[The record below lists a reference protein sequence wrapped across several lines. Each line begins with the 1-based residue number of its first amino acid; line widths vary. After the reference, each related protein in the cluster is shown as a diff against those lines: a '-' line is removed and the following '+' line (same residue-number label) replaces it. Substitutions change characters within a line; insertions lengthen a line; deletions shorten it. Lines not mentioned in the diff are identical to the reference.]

1 MSVTWAGASL
11 TERFEVLLYLSL
23 AQGLIPIFVGILV
36 ARMSAKVTKR
46 NAEITKS
53 KEDIVFLEKAVV
65 ELKTQ
70 RQEDKEDIRR
80 LQDIHNRR
88 ERID

>member
-1 MSVTWAGASL
+1 L
-11 TERFEVLLYLSL
+11 TERFEVLLWLSL

-46 NAEITKS
+46 DAEIS
-53 KEDIVFLEKAVV
+53 KAKENITILDKEVV
-65 ELKTQ
+65 ELRAQ
-70 RQEDKEDIRR
+70 RQEDRKLIER
-80 LQDIHNRR
+80 LQDIYNKRR

>member
-1 MSVTWAGASL
+1 VSSSL
-11 TERFEVLLYLSL
+11 TEKFEVLLWLSL

-46 NAEITKS
+46 DAEIGKA
-53 KEDIVFLEKAVV
+53 KEDVAILKA
-65 ELKTQ
+65 Q
-70 RQEDKEDIRR
+70 RQEDRKLIDR

-88 ERID
+88 ERMD

>member
-1 MSVTWAGASL
+1 L
-11 TERFEVLLYLSL
+11 TEKFEVLLWLSL

-46 NAEITKS
+46 DVEISKA
-53 KEDIVFLEKAVV
+53 KEDVTILKA
-65 ELKTQ
+65 Q
-70 RQEDKEDIRR
+70 RQEDRKLIER

-88 ERID
+88 ERMD